1 MSMHRKFVQLIQKKK
16 LSFRVLTYCSRFA
29 IADNEVRNYTAYAY
43 INHGASVRIFRG
55 MPPTTSRRPDPF
67 GIRISVTATH
77 DYLCYGFWSCS
88 CFCKQCSRKYF
99 PSQWNREGSQ
109 ILWIDP
115 RINISVYGVLKN
127 WATSFRI
134 NVCTSINIAIY
145 FISTQHHRSGSV
157 IKTVGVLNV
166 RILT

>member
-1 MSMHRKFVQLIQKKK
+1 MIICAAVPKAAHVLLSMLTEILPVVKAGV
-16 LSFRVLTYCSRFA
+16 VLL
-29 IADNEVRNYTAYAY
+29 V
-43 INHGASVRIFRG
+43 
-55 MPPTTSRRPDPF
+55 
-67 GIRISVTATH
+67 
-77 DYLCYGFWSCS
+77 
-88 CFCKQCSRKYF
+88 
-99 PSQWNREGSQ
+99 QWNREGSQ